1 MTHKTTSGAV
11 PTTRPGPPAYQAPR
25 LVALGSAVA
34 LVQGAYG
41 NRRDYVRYRRGG

>member
-1 MTHKTTSGAV
+1 MTHRTTSAAA
-11 PTTRPGPPAYQAPR
+11 PTSPTGPAYQAPR

-41 NRRDYVRYRRGG
+41 PRRDYVRYRN